1 MAYQFQAEIGYV
13 WIYPGSTTFFETY
26 KHPIPDIQE
35 IIQIL
40 SESRYFSELDL
51 STAFEQLRIN
61 DELSQV
67 TTFTCRFGKV
77 SSEVLPYGAAFA
89 SDVIQ
94 SRITD
99 EFTEFLDFFLV
110 IYIDNPIVH
119 TSTMEE
125 HLDAR
130 RKVISVCRKANL
142 HLKNSNCLL
151 KKQN

>member
-1 MAYQFQAEIGYV
+1 M
-13 WIYPGSTTFFETY
+13 
-26 KHPIPDIQE
+26 
-35 IIQIL
+35 
-40 SESRYFSELDL
+40 DL
-51 STAFEQLRIN
+51 STAFEQLRIK

-125 HLDAR
+125 HLDA
-130 RKVISVCRKANL
+130 
-142 HLKNSNCLL
+142 
-151 KKQN
+151 

>member
-1 MAYQFQAEIGYV
+1 M
-13 WIYPGSTTFFETY
+13 
-26 KHPIPDIQE
+26 
-35 IIQIL
+35 
-40 SESRYFSELDL
+40 
-51 STAFEQLRIN
+51 
-61 DELSQV
+61 
-67 TTFTCRFGKV
+67 